1 MGIYIVEGLEAELEG
16 VVRNVS
22 FVCEIGI
29 YKAKPKL
36 IIRGTFRDSD
46 SGIETGGRNYSKKRG
61 VISQF

>member
-1 MGIYIVEGLEAELEG
+1 VYGDLYCRGFGSGIGG

-36 IIRGTFRDSD
+36 IIKLKIITIRL
-46 SGIETGGRNYSKKRG
+46 IEM
-61 VISQF
+61 